1 MTKLVVMIPAYN
13 EEKTIGKVIKEI
25 PRKIKGF
32 KVKVLVINDGSTD
45 KTVKVSKKAGAD
57 KIVTNKMNL
66 GLAKSFRKGLETALK
81 MKADIIVNIDADG
94 QYNAKEIPKLIRP
107 IMEEKADMVL
117 GWRDVVKLDHMPV
130 RKKIGNRIA
139 TLVTGMITD
148 IPVID
153 AQTGFRAF
161 SRECAMKMNLKGH
174 YTYVQ
179 ETIFQ
184 AKYKDL
190 KIEQVPVDFRRRDGD
205 SRLISNIFRYATRA
219 GGTIIRT
226 YRDYEPFKV
235 FLAVGGVIGLV
246 GFGFGLRVLVHF
258 LQTGLVTPYVPSA
271 ILASM
276 LMMIGFQV
284 VIFGLLAEMIKD
296 NRETLDELL
305 FRVKEGNYD

>member
-1 MTKLVVMIPAYN
+1 
-13 EEKTIGKVIKEI
+13 
-25 PRKIKGF
+25 
-32 KVKVLVINDGSTD
+32 
-45 KTVKVSKKAGAD
+45 
-57 KIVTNKMNL
+57 
-66 GLAKSFRKGLETALK
+66 
-81 MKADIIVNIDADG
+81 
-94 QYNAKEIPKLIRP
+94 
-107 IMEEKADMVL
+107 
-117 GWRDVVKLDHMPV
+117 
-130 RKKIGNRIA
+130 
-139 TLVTGMITD
+139 
-148 IPVID
+148 
-153 AQTGFRAF
+153 
-161 SRECAMKMNLKGH
+161 
-174 YTYVQ
+174 
-179 ETIFQ
+179 
-184 AKYKDL
+184 
-190 KIEQVPVDFRRRDGD
+190 VDFRRRDGD